1 MRDDNKKAACLGRL
15 APEPPISSSS
25 VVDGRSDEVV
35 LAVLRDEWMTM
46 RSRRA
51 ILLFFEDQILNRE
64 EDLKPEMSGSM
75 SKFDVL
81 TIGNAIVDILARC
94 EDDFLEQN
102 GIIKGAMNLIDA
114 DRAELLYSLMGPAH
128 EASGGSAGNTAAGV
142 ANFGGRAAYF
152 GKVAQDELGKIFQHD
167 IRAQGVHYETKPDG
181 TFPPTA
187 RSMIFITPDG
197 ERSMNTYL
205 GACVDLGPEHV
216 EPQVVAD
223 SKVTYFEGYLWDP
236 PRAKEAIRECARIA
250 HENGR
255 ETSITLSDSFCVGR
269 YRDEFLDLM
278 RSGTVDIVF
287 ANKQEALSLYE
298 TEDFDL
304 ALEKIAGDCKLA
316 AVTLSEE
323 GAIIVRGSER
333 VKVDAIAIERLVD
346 TTGAGDLFAS
356 GFLYGYTSGKSL
368 EECGKLG
375 CLAAGIVI
383 QQIGPR
389 PMTSLKDAA
398 VEAGLI

>member
-1 MRDDNKKAACLGRL
+1 
-15 APEPPISSSS
+15 
-25 VVDGRSDEVV
+25 
-35 LAVLRDEWMTM
+35 
-46 RSRRA
+46 
-51 ILLFFEDQILNRE
+51 
-64 EDLKPEMSGSM
+64 M

-81 TIGNAIVDILARC
+81 TIGNAIVDILSRC
-94 EDDFLEQN
+94 DDRFLDDN

-114 DRAELLYSLMGPAH
+114 ERAEALYALMGPAH

-142 ANFGGRAAYF
+142 ASFGAKAAYF
-152 GKVAQDELGKIFQHD
+152 GKVAQDELGKIFTHD
-167 IRAQGVHYETKPDG
+167 IRAQGVHYQTAPDG

-187 RSMIFITPDG
+187 RSMIFVTPDG
-197 ERSMNTYL
+197 ERSMNTFL

-216 EPQVVAD
+216 EPEVVAE

-250 HENGR
+250 HEHGR
-255 ETSITLSDSFCVGR
+255 EVSMTLSDSFCVSR

-287 ANKQEALSLYE
+287 ANRDEVLSLYE

-304 ALEKIAGDCKLA
+304 ALKSLSADCKLG

-323 GAIIVRGSER
+323 GAVIVQGDER
-333 VKVDAIAIERLVD
+333 VKIEALKVDKVLD

-356 GFLYGYTSGKSL
+356 GFLVGYTSGRPL
-368 EECGKLG
+368 DVCGKLG

-383 QQIGPR
+383 QHFGPR
-389 PMTSLKDAA
+389 PMVSLAEA
-398 VEAGLI
+398 GREAGLI